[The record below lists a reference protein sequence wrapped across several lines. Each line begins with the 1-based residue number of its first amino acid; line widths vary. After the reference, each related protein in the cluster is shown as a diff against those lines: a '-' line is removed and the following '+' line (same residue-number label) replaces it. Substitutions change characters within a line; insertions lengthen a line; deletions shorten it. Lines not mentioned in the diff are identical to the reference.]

1 MVCEERTMNNFVFHN
16 PVKIVFGK
24 GAIAELGDLIPVE
37 KKVLMTYGGGS
48 IKQNGVYD
56 QVLEAMKRHILLEF
70 TGIEPNPRYETCMRA
85 VEICREENI
94 DFLLAVGGG
103 SVLDGTKFIAAAS
116 SHGDGDPWDILAKGV
131 EVRAAIPVGTV
142 LTLPATGSEMNTFAV
157 ISRDSTREKLNFSSP
172 HVYPRFSV
180 LDPETTY
187 SLPRRQLLNGIVDTF
202 VHVLEQYATYNVDT
216 PLQDRQAE
224 AIMATLVEVAP
235 RVLTE
240 DRDYNSRAS
249 LMWCAAQALN
259 GLISC
264 GVVQDWTT
272 HMIGHEL
279 TAFFGIDHGQSLAVV
294 LPGVLLHQLANKRDK
309 LAQFARRVWDIQ
321 EGSTE
326 EKARAAVERTE
337 LFFKT
342 MGMATRLS
350 DYGIDADGI
359 GKCVGRF
366 EKRGTVL
373 GEHENITAKEIGE
386 ILTLRL

>member
-1 MVCEERTMNNFVFHN
+1 MNNFVYCN
-16 PVKIVFGK
+16 PVKIVFGR
-24 GAIAELGDLIPVE
+24 GSIAALENLIPAE

-48 IKQNGVYD
+48 IKQNGVYG
-56 QVLEAMKRHILLEF
+56 QVLEAMKRHTLLEF
-70 TGIEPNPRYETCMRA
+70 AGIEPNPRYETCMRA
-85 VEICREENI
+85 VQICREENI
-94 DFLLAVGGG
+94 GFLLAVGGG

-116 SHGDGDPWDILAKGV
+116 CHRDGDPWDILAKGA
-131 EVRAAIPVGTV
+131 EVRAAVPVGAV
-142 LTLPATGSEMNTFAV
+142 MTLPATGSEMNTFAV
-157 ISRDSTREKLNFSSP
+157 ISRDFTREKLPFSTP

-187 SLPRRQLLNGIVDTF
+187 SLPRRQLVNGIVDAF
-202 VHVLEQYATYNVDT
+202 VHVVEQYATYDVDT
-216 PLQDRQAE
+216 PLQNRQAE
-224 AIMATLVEVAP
+224 AIMSTLVEIAP
-235 RVLTE
+235 RVLAE

-249 LMWCAAQALN
+249 LMWCATQALN

-294 LPGVLLHQLANKRDK
+294 LPGVLLHQLANKQNK
-309 LAQFARRVWDIQ
+309 LAQFGRRVWGIQ
-321 EGSTE
+321 EGPTE
-326 EKARAAVERTE
+326 ENARAAVERTE
-337 LFFKT
+337 LFFT
-342 MGMATRLS
+342 SLGMATRLS

-359 GKCVGRF
+359 GKVVGRF

-386 ILTLRL
+386 ILALRV

>member
-1 MVCEERTMNNFVFHN
+1 
-16 PVKIVFGK
+16 
-24 GAIAELGDLIPVE
+24 
-37 KKVLMTYGGGS
+37 
-48 IKQNGVYD
+48 
-56 QVLEAMKRHILLEF
+56 
-70 TGIEPNPRYETCMRA
+70 MRA
-85 VEICREENI
+85 VQVCSKEKI

-116 SHGDGDPWDILAKGV
+116 CYGEGDPWDILAKGA
-131 EVRAAIPVGTV
+131 EVRAAIPVGAV

-157 ISRDSTREKLNFSSP
+157 ISRNSSQEKLHFSAP

-187 SLPRRQLLNGIVDTF
+187 SLPRRQLVNGIVDAF
-202 VHVLEQYATYNVDT
+202 VHVVEQYATYDVET

-224 AIMATLVEVAP
+224 AIMSTLVEIAP
-235 RVLTE
+235 RVLAE
-240 DRDYNSRAS
+240 DRDYNARAS
-249 LMWCAAQALN
+249 FMWCATQALN

-294 LPGVLLHQLANKRDK
+294 LPGVLLHQFTNKKDK
-309 LAQFARRVWDIQ
+309 LAQFARRVWGIQ
-321 EGSTE
+321 EKPAEDS
-326 EKARAAVERTE
+326 ARAAIERTE

-342 MGMATRLS
+342 LGMATRLG
-350 DYGIDADGI
+350 DYGIDAHGI
-359 GKCVGRF
+359 DRVVRRF

-373 GEHENITAKEIGE
+373 GEHQNIGAKEIGE
-386 ILTLRL
+386 ILKLRL